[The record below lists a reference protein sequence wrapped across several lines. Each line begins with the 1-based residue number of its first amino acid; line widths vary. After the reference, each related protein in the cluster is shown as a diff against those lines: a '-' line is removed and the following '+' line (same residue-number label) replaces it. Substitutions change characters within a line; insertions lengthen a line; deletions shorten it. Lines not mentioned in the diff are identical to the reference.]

1 MNVAG
6 KLTTAVIGLL
16 LLVGVTVGVI
26 GQKVAYNQIKN
37 AVGIE
42 LIGCANIT
50 TGLIDPNDLI
60 KLLNGD
66 KSVQSKLDSQINWTV
81 DHKMLFKEA
90 FIVSTDGQ
98 LLVIDK
104 RMVAKGMQ
112 VGEAYPIS
120 SEDITKLL
128 SMKHGVFSEVYEYKG
143 ESVMSGYAPI
153 FKDHDPTQEIVAFM
167 AINFDSSIIRE
178 RTFDTLARPFAV
190 GGAVLLIA
198 SMAAYFIIVHLI
210 KPLGIISSQLK
221 LVAAGD
227 LSLQPLSLKGK
238 DEIGQLATDLNQ
250 MVLSLRR
257 LIVEVSETSMHVA
270 ASSEQLTASADQTGK
285 SSEAIAEVAQELAIG
300 SADQLHNLQE
310 GSEVIVDMSRSV
322 GAIAER
328 AGSAAKLALET
339 ADKATSGQQSMQSA
353 VHQMEAVQRT
363 VTHLS
368 GTIEELD
375 VHSKEIGQIIGVIS
389 DISTQTNLLSLNA
402 SIEAARAGDH
412 GRGFAVVAQSV
423 KKLAEQSN
431 QSAKQVA
438 NLVDLILA
446 SMLKAADNMN
456 AASQEVEQ
464 GAVLVR
470 TAGEE
475 FEQIRQASTDNA
487 DRIESVS
494 ISLNEVSEGAERVVG
509 VISNLLRLADQTSEG
524 TQNVSAATEQ
534 QLATMQEISASS
546 TMLSKMAEQLQ
557 SMIEKF
563 KT

>member
-1 MNVAG
+1 VNVAG

-16 LLVGVTVGVI
+16 MLVGVTVGVI
-26 GQKVAYNQIKN
+26 GQQVAYNQIKN

-66 KSVQSKLDSQINWTV
+66 KSVQSKLDSLINWTV
-81 DHKMLFKEA
+81 DHKTLFKEA

-98 LLVIDK
+98 LLAIDK
-104 RMVAKGMQ
+104 RMISNGMQ
-112 VGEAYPIS
+112 AGDAYPIAA
-120 SEDITKLL
+120 EDLTMLL
-128 SMKHGVFSEVYEYKG
+128 SMKHEVYSEVYEYKG
-143 ESVMSGYAPI
+143 ASVMSGYAPI
-153 FKDHDPTQEIVAFM
+153 FKDHDPTQEVVALM
-167 AINFDSSIIRE
+167 AINFDSSIISE
-178 RTFDTLARPFAV
+178 RTFDTLAWPFAV
-190 GGAVLLIA
+190 GGVVLLIA
-198 SMAAYFIIVHLI
+198 SIAAYYIIVHLV
-210 KPLGIISSQLK
+210 KPLGIISSQLN

-227 LSLQPLSLKGK
+227 LRLEPLSLNGK

-257 LIVEVSETSMHVA
+257 LIVDVSETSMHVA
-270 ASSEQLTASADQTGK
+270 ASAEQLTASADQTGK

-310 GSEVIVDMSRSV
+310 GSEVIVTMSGSIN
-322 GAIAER
+322 AIAES
-328 AGSAAKLALET
+328 AGSAAKLALDT
-339 ADKATSGQQSMQSA
+339 ADKATAGQQSMKSA
-353 VHQMEAVQRT
+353 VHQMEAVRRT

-375 VHSKEIGQIIGVIS
+375 VHSKEIGQIISVIS

-402 SIEAARAGDH
+402 SIEAARAGEH

-423 KKLAEQSN
+423 KKLAEQSS
-431 QSAKQVA
+431 QSAKQVSS
-438 NLVDLILA
+438 LVDLILV
-446 SMLKAADNMN
+446 SMQKAADNMT

-487 DRIESVS
+487 DRIEIVS
-494 ISLNEVSEGAERVVG
+494 ISVNQVSEGAERVVE
-509 VISNLLRLADQTSEG
+509 VIRNLLSLADQTSEG

-546 TMLSKMAEQLQ
+546 TMLSKMAEELQ